1 MATIKLHEATKQF
14 EIANKLAM
22 FFLEKV
28 NLPVKSHSSVITV
41 EQLELLRE
49 FAANPEKVKAL
60 EADLKKGAAAKS
72 KPAAPPPPPPEQPK
86 KKKSGAI
93 AHPAAEIKQAP
104 VEKKQAATKKKQI
117 APKSDREKA
126 Y

>member
-41 EQLELLRE
+41 DQLELLRE

-60 EADLKKGAAAKS
+60 EADLKKSAAAK
-72 KPAAPPPPPPEQPK
+72 PIPVAPTPPPQPK
-86 KKKSGAI
+86 KRKTAQRHILQLKKY
-93 AHPAAEIKQAP
+93 KLQ
-104 VEKKQAATKKKQI
+104 
-117 APKSDREKA
+117 
-126 Y
+126 